1 MILRLII
8 LAALCGLMQAARSFA
23 PTDHGA
29 TQIGAGALAFGFVLL
44 AAFFMGRVF
53 KGIGLPRLT
62 GYIATGMIVGPSVI
76 GLLTPSMVTD
86 LKLFN
91 GVAIS
96 LIALTA
102 GGEMDFR
109 AIRPLLRTIA
119 WITVI
124 AVMGT
129 TILLTVVVFLLRG
142 QLPFMSDLAVVP
154 ALAVAMVIGVTLAA
168 QSPAVVVALR
178 DEMESEGPVSRT
190 SLGVVVLADLVIIV
204 FFALASAYAKSVLGG
219 DADVV
224 RTIRELGWEL
234 FGSLGI
240 GVVVGVVIA
249 IYLRKVQGSAAL
261 FILAVCFGVAEIGS
275 RVHLDPLLVALA
287 AGMLVR
293 NVTELGDRLIH
304 EIEGASLPVYVV
316 FFAVAGA
323 TIHLNVL
330 PLVWL
335 PALAIIGTR
344 AFGLLVG
351 TKIAAH
357 ISGAPPEVGRYAGFG
372 LLPQAGLALA
382 LALLFARTFPSFGE
396 GASALTLGVVA
407 LNEIVAPVFFR
418 MALLRSGE
426 AGKRGAREVSLGDA
440 ETSQAGAAAH

>member
-129 TILLTVVVFLLRG
+129 TILLAIVVFLLRG
-142 QLPFMSDLAVVP
+142 HLPFMSDLAVVP

>member
-1 MILRLII
+1 MVLRLVI

-23 PTDHGA
+23 PIDHGA
-29 TQIGAGALAFGFVLL
+29 AQVGAGTLAFGFVLL
-44 AAFFMGRVF
+44 ASFFMGRVF
-53 KGIGLPRLT
+53 KSLRLPRLT
-62 GYIATGMIVGPSVI
+62 GYIATGLIVGPSVL
-76 GLLTPSMVTD
+76 GLLTPTMVTD

-91 GVAIS
+91 GVAIA

-102 GGEMDFR
+102 GGELDFR

-119 WITVI
+119 WITLV

-129 TILLTVVVFLLRG
+129 TLLLTGVVFLLRG
-142 QLPFMSDLAVVP
+142 QLSFMAELPVVP
-154 ALAVAMVIGVTLAA
+154 ALAVAFVLGVTVVA

-178 DEMESEGPVSRT
+178 DEMGSEGPVTRT
-190 SLGVVVLADLVIIV
+190 ALGVVVLADLVVIV
-204 FFALASAYAKSVLGG
+204 FFALASASAKSVLGG
-219 DADVV
+219 DADVL

-240 GVVVGVVIA
+240 GVVVGVLLA

-261 FILAVCFGVAEIGS
+261 FILVVCFGVAEIGS
-275 RVHLDPLLVALA
+275 RLHLDPLLVALA
-287 AGMLVR
+287 AGVLVR
-293 NVTELGDRLIH
+293 NVTELGDRLVR
-304 EIEGASLPVYVV
+304 EIEGAALPVYVV

-323 TIHLNVL
+323 TIHLELL

-344 AFGLLVG
+344 AFGLLAG
-351 TKIAAH
+351 TKLAARLA
-357 ISGAPPEVGRYAGFG
+357 GAPPEVGRYAGFG

-382 LALLFARTFPSFGE
+382 LALLFARTFPTFGE
-396 GASALTLGVVA
+396 GASALTLAVVA

-418 MALLRSGE
+418 IALVRSGE
-426 AGKRGAREVSLGDA
+426 AGQRGAREVSLGEA
-440 ETSQAGAAAH
+440 ETAQGGAAGP